1 MHGSARDCTRLH
13 GSRLE
18 LQVGFESAE
27 IGIFRAWV
35 FLLVDV
41 VESHSRS
48 ISTSTVLYG
57 CVVAAAAMRPRESRA
72 LSTEARAFVPEALRQ
87 IWTLPLPP
95 TLVTASGPAVQPLF
109 PVVSLHTSS
118 CEQVVSLKP
127 PPVGFPPYSR
137 QRAALDARLREIT
150 RGRTRSRE
158 IVRDRTRPQPAAGSV

>member
-1 MHGSARDCTRLH
+1 MHEITWLA
-13 GSRLE
+13 

-35 FLLVDV
+35 FLLVDII
-41 VESHSRS
+41 EAHSRS
-48 ISTSTVLYG
+48 ISSSTVLYG
-57 CVVAAAAMRPRESRA
+57 CVVAAAAMRPRETRA

-95 TLVTASGPAVQPLF
+95 TLITASGPAP
-109 PVVSLHTSS
+109 
-118 CEQVVSLKP
+118 LKP
-127 PPVGFPPYSR
+127 PPVRFPPYSR

-158 IVRDRTRPQPAAGSV
+158 IVRDRTRPHAAAGRV

>member
-1 MHGSARDCTRLH
+1 MRQ
-13 GSRLE
+13 SRL
-18 LQVGFESAE
+18 L
-27 IGIFRAWV
+27 GIRQFAQ
-35 FLLVDV
+35 LLP
-41 VESHSRS
+41 
-48 ISTSTVLYG
+48 
-57 CVVAAAAMRPRESRA
+57 MRPRESRA

-118 CEQVVSLKP
+118 CEQVVNLKP

-150 RGRTRSRE
+150 RGRPE
-158 IVRDRTRPQPAAGSV
+158 IVRD